1 MNNNLN
7 NLDEKLERSES
18 VHGLVQGLPEET
30 VSLQWRSEL
39 NERILATA
47 AQPRRSWLAW
57 AWRPAVGLALTAS
70 VAGVIMFRP
79 QPAMDTVEENNRGGE
94 VASVILNAHETSY
107 AYREMGTA
115 MPSGNAVSLAN
126 LAERP
131 DDVDLGTL

>member
-7 NLDEKLERSES
+7 NLDEKLERTET
-18 VHGLVQGLPEET
+18 VRALVQGLPEET

-47 AQPRRSWLAW
+47 AKPQRSWLAW

-70 VAGVIMFRP
+70 LAAAVMFRP
-79 QPAMDTVEENNRGGE
+79 QPAVDNGVESKGGE

-107 AYREMGTA
+107 AYREMGAA
-115 MPSGNAVSLAN
+115 MPSGNSVSLAN

-131 DDVDLGTL
+131 EDVDLGTL